1 MAGVG
6 DGNILPIG
14 GLMERTLRL
23 QKKQFAPRTLTGAR
37 RRPTGHPAQANIIQS
52 NETWKQDLRDM
63 RQRLDGYRCTPSRKA
78 GRAVKDGGQA
88 MAARAAE
95 RVERDHVP

>member
-23 QKKQFAPRTLTGAR
+23 QKKQFALGTNWHTQKTNQCPSGQHHSEQRNVEAGSSR
-37 RRPTGHPAQANIIQS
+37 RAAV
-52 NETWKQDLRDM
+52 
-63 RQRLDGYRCTPSRKA
+63 LDG
-78 GRAVKDGGQA
+78 
-88 MAARAAE
+88 
-95 RVERDHVP
+95 